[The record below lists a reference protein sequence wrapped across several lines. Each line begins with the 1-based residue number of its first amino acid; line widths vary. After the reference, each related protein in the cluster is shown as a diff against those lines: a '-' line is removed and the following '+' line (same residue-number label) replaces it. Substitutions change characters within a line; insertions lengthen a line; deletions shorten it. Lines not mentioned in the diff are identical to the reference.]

1 MLSFDYINIS
11 EDIKLKDSYKFQK
24 SIIDNR
30 YYSISD
36 ICGKYLRE
44 FKSYTKCLVIVSDS
58 SHLNSSF
65 DIVGHTNSQIFLDE
79 KDLNIS
85 PIFCVEVSERYDGK
99 FLVKSVMTCFSSL
112 GDLEDLSSFIKTSYF
127 CDRVKLRCRRDEW
140 NNQFHRADLYLK
152 LYGSDDLV
160 DVCYGLVL
168 SHEQY
173 MSLVDM
179 VKEINKGLSDYRLSI
194 AKSNATSYY
203 NVSCKRDMVIM

>member
-24 SIIDNR
+24 SIIDSR

-44 FKSYTKCLVIVSDS
+44 FKSYTKCLVVVSDS

-112 GDLEDLSSFIKTSYF
+112 GDLEDLSSFIKTSSF

-160 DVCYGLVL
+160 DVCYGLIL

-179 VKEINKGLSDYRLSI
+179 VKEINKCLSDYRLSI

>member
-1 MLSFDYINIS
+1 MSSFNYINIS
-11 EDIKLKDSYKFQK
+11 EDIKLKDDYKLQK

-65 DIVGHTNSQIFLDE
+65 DIVSYTNSKIFLDE
-79 KDLNIS
+79 KDLSIS
-85 PIFCVEVSERYDGK
+85 PI
-99 FLVKSVMTCFSSL
+99 
-112 GDLEDLSSFIKTSYF
+112 F

-140 NNQFHRADLYLK
+140 NSQFHHADLYLK
-152 LYGSDDLV
+152 LYGRDDLL

-168 SHEQY
+168 NHEQY

-194 AKSNATSYY
+194 AESNATSYY